1 MYLFAKVVEHG
12 SYSAAARALGLQT
25 SKLSRR
31 ISDLERQLGVR
42 LLQRTTR
49 RVTVTE
55 VGQTYYQHCAAL
67 EAEALAA
74 QEAIDRTRSAPQGT
88 VRVSCPISLMN
99 GGVSPIIAKFLA
111 ANPLVRVYVDMT
123 NRRVDVVEE
132 GFDLAIRVRRL
143 PLEPTNLA
151 MRRLGD
157 SEGVV
162 VGHPALLARLG
173 RPAHPND
180 IARFPTLSMT
190 MAGDRY
196 SWQFREKD
204 GSPISVNHVP
214 RLMTDSF
221 NALRAACLAGV
232 GLAYVPQFVV
242 HQDIQRGEL
251 EQVLAEFAL
260 EAGLAHVVFPSRRG
274 MVPAV
279 RALLDALVE
288 GFEEA
293 GPNVW

>member
-1 MYLFAKVVEHG
+1 
-12 SYSAAARALGLQT
+12 
-25 SKLSRR
+25 
-31 ISDLERQLGVR
+31 
-42 LLQRTTR
+42 
-49 RVTVTE
+49 
-55 VGQTYYQHCAAL
+55 
-67 EAEALAA
+67 
-74 QEAIDRTRSAPQGT
+74 
-88 VRVSCPISLMN
+88 MN

-132 GFDLAIRVRRL
+132 GFDLAIRVRSL

-151 MRRLGD
+151 MRKLGE

-162 VGHPALLARLG
+162 VGHPALLTRLG

-180 IARFPTLSMT
+180 ITRYPTLSMT

-204 GSPISVNHVP
+204 GSTISVNHVP

-221 NALRAACLAGV
+221 DALRAACAAGV
-232 GLAYVPQFVV
+232 GLGYLPQFVV
-242 HQDIQRGEL
+242 HRDIQRGEL
-251 EQVLAEFAL
+251 EQVLPEFGL
-260 EAGLAHVVFPSRRG
+260 GAGLAHVVFPSRRG

-288 GFEEA
+288 GFTEA
-293 GPNVW
+293 GPMTW